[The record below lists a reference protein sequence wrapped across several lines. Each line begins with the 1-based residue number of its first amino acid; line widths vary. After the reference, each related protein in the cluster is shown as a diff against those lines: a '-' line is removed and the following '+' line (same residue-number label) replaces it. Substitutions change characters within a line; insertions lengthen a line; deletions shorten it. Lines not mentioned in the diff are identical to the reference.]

1 MDLEYNSSWRASL
14 TDSSHVSASPLHQ
27 GCVCQEGSLGL
38 DGIAALF
45 QSGEMSWH
53 IWNSSRGRATAK

>member
-27 GCVCQEGSLGL
+27 GL
-38 DGIAALF
+38 DGTAAF
-45 QSGEMSWH
+45 
-53 IWNSSRGRATAK
+53 SRERCHGIFGTVLEEELQRNN